1 MNNSNDF
8 PLIWINVIYDFGGV
22 LSTETDLLT
31 SETSVFKLFIHS
43 AFSAYHANSVLNRK
57 IWRMAWPPM
66 VSNITTP
73 LLGLVDTAVVGHLGT
88 ATHLGAVA
96 IGASIFSFLFWAFG
110 FLRMGSTG
118 LTAQALGQGDERRVR
133 ELLLQSILMGVF
145 IGVVMILF
153 RAPLIDFAIDVM
165 HPSEAVEPWARSYCE
180 ARIFSAPAV
189 LAGYALMGWFFGV
202 QYAKGALWML
212 LVINIANMAL
222 DYGAVYGLGMAS
234 DGVAWAT
241 VFSHYVGVTVAGW
254 LAWYKLKGFS
264 GHVPMSALGKWREY
278 VALVQVNRYLF
289 VRTILLLF
297 VMLFFTS
304 QGARQGD
311 SILAAN
317 AVLLIFLMII
327 SNALDGFAFSVE
339 ALCGEYYGR
348 KDKASFRKVVCLAT
362 YWALLAAVILTLIFW
377 LFGNQIIALLT
388 NVQSVQEEAKRYL
401 PWLVFFPLLG
411 IWSFMLDGVFIGTTS
426 VKQMQ
431 NTMIVCV
438 LGVFFPVWYMT
449 QGLGNHG
456 LWLSQTVLF
465 LARGATLY
473 GCYLRNMKQGVWFNN
488 EQ

>member
-1 MNNSNDF
+1 MQC
-8 PLIWINVIYDFGGV
+8 GQ
-22 LSTETDLLT
+22 T
-31 SETSVFKLFIHS
+31 FIHNVKNIHKVVILVPLLS
-43 AFSAYHANSVLNRK
+43 FQQIIHSYKSDAALHQK

-66 VSNITTP
+66 ISNITTP

-145 IGVVMILF
+145 IGLMLILF
-153 RAPLIDFAIDVM
+153 RHPIIDLAITLMAPSAD
-165 HPSEAVEPWARSYCE
+165 VEPWARLYCE

-202 QYAKGALWML
+202 QYSKGPLWML
-212 LVINIANMAL
+212 LIINLANMVL
-222 DYGAVYGLGMAS
+222 DYIAVYGLGMAS

-241 VFSHYVGVTVAGW
+241 VFAHYIGVTVAGVI
-254 LAWYKLKGFS
+254 AWHKLKGFS
-264 GHVPMSALGKWREY
+264 GHVPLKALAKWREY
-278 VALVQVNRYLF
+278 MALIRVNRYLF
-289 VRTILLLF
+289 VRTILLLL
-297 VMLFFTS
+297 VMLFFTA

-311 SILAAN
+311 SVLAAN
-317 AVLLIFLMII
+317 AVLLTFLMII
-327 SNALDGFAFSVE
+327 SNGLDGFAFSVE

-348 KDKASFRKVVCLAT
+348 KDKASFQKVLRLST
-362 YWALLAAVILTLIFW
+362 YWALLAALILVVIFW
-377 LFGNQIIALLT
+377 IFGNGIIGLLT
-388 NVQSVQEEAKRYL
+388 SVQSVRDDAALYL
-401 PWLVFFPLLG
+401 PWLIIFPLLG
-411 IWSFMLDGVFIGTTS
+411 IWSFMLDGVFVGTTS

-438 LGVFFPVWYMT
+438 IGVFFPSWYLT

-456 LWLSQTVLF
+456 LWLSQALLF
-465 LARGATLY
+465 VARGLTLY
-473 GCYLRNMKQGVWFNN
+473 WCYLKNMKTGVWFSN
-488 EQ
+488 QSKAVSD

>member
-1 MNNSNDF
+1 MSK
-8 PLIWINVIYDFGGV
+8 
-22 LSTETDLLT
+22 LSLQAI
-31 SETSVFKLFIHS
+31 SGS
-43 AFSAYHANSVLNRK
+43 YRANIVLNRK

-88 ATHLGAVA
+88 ATHLAAVA

-145 IGVVMILF
+145 IGLMLILF
-153 RAPLIDFAIDVM
+153 RAPLIDLAITLM
-165 HPSEAVEPWARSYCE
+165 EPSEEVEPWARLYCE

-202 QYAKGALWML
+202 QYSKGPLWML
-212 LVINIANMAL
+212 LVINVANMIL
-222 DYGAVYGLGMAS
+222 DYVAVYGLGMAS

-241 VFSHYVGVTVAGW
+241 VFAHYIGVTVAGV
-254 LAWYKLKGFS
+254 LAWHKLKGFS
-264 GHVPMSALGKWREY
+264 CHVPLRVLVKWREY
-278 VALVQVNRYLF
+278 MALVKVNRYLF
-289 VRTILLLF
+289 VRTILLLL
-297 VMLFFTS
+297 VMLFFTA

-317 AVLLIFLMII
+317 AVLLTFLMII

-348 KDKASFRKVVCLAT
+348 KDKANFKKVIQLST
-362 YWALLAAVILTLIFW
+362 YWALFAAVILMLIFW

-388 NVQSVQEEAKRYL
+388 NVQTVRDDAALYL
-401 PWLVFFPLLG
+401 PWLIFFPLLG
-411 IWSFMLDGVFIGTTS
+411 IWSFMLDGIFIGTTS

-431 NTMIVCV
+431 NTMIICV
-438 LGVFFPVWYMT
+438 VGVFFPVWFIS
-449 QGLGNHG
+449 QDLGNHG
-456 LWLSQTVLF
+456 LWLSQAMLF
-465 LARGATLY
+465 FARAITLY
-473 GCYLRNMKQGVWFNN
+473 WCYLQNMKKNVWFADA
-488 EQ
+488 

>member
-1 MNNSNDF
+1 MSKFSVDS
-8 PLIWINVIYDFGGV
+8 
-22 LSTETDLLT
+22 LS
-31 SETSVFKLFIHS
+31 
-43 AFSAYHANSVLNRK
+43 SAYRANITLNTK

-118 LTAQALGQGDERRVR
+118 LTAQALGQDDDRRVR
-133 ELLLQSILMGVF
+133 ELLLQSILMGVL
-145 IGVVMILF
+145 IGLILILF
-153 RAPLIDFAIDVM
+153 RAPLIDLAIHLM
-165 HPSEAVEPWARSYCE
+165 QPSADVEPWARVYCE

-202 QYAKGALWML
+202 QYSKGALWML
-212 LVINIANMAL
+212 LVINIANMVL
-222 DYGAVYGLGMAS
+222 DYFAVYGLGMAS

-241 VFSHYVGVTVAGW
+241 VFAHYIGVSVAGL
-254 LAWYKLKGFS
+254 LAWKKLKGFS
-264 GHVPMSALGKWREY
+264 GHVPMKALAKWREY

-289 VRTILLLF
+289 VRTILLLL
-297 VMLFFTS
+297 VMLFFTA

-317 AVLLIFLMII
+317 AVLLTFLMII

-348 KDKASFRKVVCLAT
+348 KDKQNFRKVVRLST
-362 YWALLAAVILTLIFW
+362 YWALIAAFVLMLIFW
-377 LFGNQIIALLT
+377 LFGNQIISLLT
-388 NVQSVQEEAKRYL
+388 NVESVQEEAKLYL
-401 PWLVFFPLLG
+401 PWLIFFPLLG

-431 NTMIVCV
+431 NTMIICV
-438 LGVFFPVWYMT
+438 LGVFFPVWFMT

-456 LWLSQTVLF
+456 LWLSQAVLF

-473 GCYLRNMKQGVWFNN
+473 WCYLRNLKQGVWFKST
-488 EQ
+488 

>member
-1 MNNSNDF
+1 MILV
-8 PLIWINVIYDFGGV
+8 PL
-22 LSTETDLLT
+22 LS
-31 SETSVFKLFIHS
+31 FQQIIHS
-43 AFSAYHANSVLNRK
+43 YKSDAALHQK

-66 VSNITTP
+66 ISNITTP

-145 IGVVMILF
+145 IGLMLILF
-153 RAPLIDFAIDVM
+153 RHPIIDLAITLMAPSAD
-165 HPSEAVEPWARSYCE
+165 VEPWARLYCE

-202 QYAKGALWML
+202 QYSKGPLWML
-212 LVINIANMAL
+212 LIINLANMVL
-222 DYGAVYGLGMAS
+222 DYIAVYGLGMAS

-241 VFSHYVGVTVAGW
+241 VFAHYIGVTVAGVI
-254 LAWYKLKGFS
+254 AWHKLKGFS
-264 GHVPMSALGKWREY
+264 GHVPLKALAKWREY
-278 VALVQVNRYLF
+278 MALIRVNRYLF
-289 VRTILLLF
+289 VRTILLLL
-297 VMLFFTS
+297 VMLFFTA

-311 SILAAN
+311 SVLAAN
-317 AVLLIFLMII
+317 AVLLTFLMII
-327 SNALDGFAFSVE
+327 SNGLDGFAFSVE

-348 KDKASFRKVVCLAT
+348 KDKVSFQKVLRLST
-362 YWALLAAVILTLIFW
+362 YWALLAALILVVIFW
-377 LFGNQIIALLT
+377 VFGNGIIGLLT
-388 NVQSVQEEAKRYL
+388 SVQSVRDDAALYL
-401 PWLVFFPLLG
+401 PWLIIFPLLG
-411 IWSFMLDGVFIGTTS
+411 IWSFMLDGVFVGTTS

-438 LGVFFPVWYMT
+438 IGVFFPSWYLT

-456 LWLSQTVLF
+456 LWLSQALLF
-465 LARGATLY
+465 VARGLTLY
-473 GCYLRNMKQGVWFNN
+473 WCYRQNMKTGVWFSN
-488 EQ
+488 QSKAVSD

>member
-1 MNNSNDF
+1 MSK
-8 PLIWINVIYDFGGV
+8 
-22 LSTETDLLT
+22 LSLQAI
-31 SETSVFKLFIHS
+31 SGS
-43 AFSAYHANSVLNRK
+43 YRANIVLNRK

-88 ATHLGAVA
+88 ATHLAAVA

-145 IGVVMILF
+145 IGLMLILF
-153 RAPLIDFAIDVM
+153 RGPLIDLAITLM
-165 HPSEAVEPWARSYCE
+165 EPSEEVEPWARLYCE

-202 QYAKGALWML
+202 QYSKGPLWML
-212 LVINIANMAL
+212 LAINVANMIL
-222 DYGAVYGLGMAS
+222 DSFAVYGLGMAS

-241 VFSHYVGVTVAGW
+241 VFAHYIGVTVAGV
-254 LAWYKLKGFS
+254 LAWHKLKGFS
-264 GHVPMSALGKWREY
+264 GHVPLSVLAKWREY
-278 VALVQVNRYLF
+278 MALVKVNRYLF
-289 VRTILLLF
+289 VRTILLLL
-297 VMLFFTS
+297 VMLFFTA

-317 AVLLIFLMII
+317 AVLLTFLMII

-348 KDKASFRKVVCLAT
+348 KDKANFNKVIQLST
-362 YWALLAAVILTLIFW
+362 YWALFAAVMLMLIFW

-388 NVQSVQEEAKRYL
+388 NVQSVRDDAALYL
-401 PWLVFFPLLG
+401 PWLIFFPLLG
-411 IWSFMLDGVFIGTTS
+411 IWSFMLDGIFIGTTS

-431 NTMIVCV
+431 NTMIICV
-438 LGVFFPVWYMT
+438 VGVFFPVWFIT
-449 QGLGNHG
+449 QDLGNHG
-456 LWLSQTVLF
+456 LWFSQAMLF
-465 LARGATLY
+465 IARAITLY
-473 GCYLRNMKQGVWFNN
+473 WCYLQNMKKGVWFANS
-488 EQ
+488 

>member
-1 MNNSNDF
+1 M
-8 PLIWINVIYDFGGV
+8 IR
-22 LSTETDLLT
+22 
-31 SETSVFKLFIHS
+31 
-43 AFSAYHANSVLNRK
+43 NSVDYALNTFRSNAVLNAK

-118 LTAQALGQGDERRVR
+118 LTAQSLGQGDERRVR

-145 IGVVMILF
+145 IGLLLILF
-153 RAPLIDFAIDVM
+153 RAPLIDLAIHFM
-165 HPSEAVEPWARSYCE
+165 KPSAEIEPWARLYCE

-212 LVINIANMAL
+212 LVINIANMLL
-222 DYGAVYGLGMAS
+222 DYFAVYRLGMAS

-241 VFSHYVGVTVAGW
+241 VISHYIGVSVAGV
-254 LAWYKLKGFS
+254 LAWHKLKGFS
-264 GHVPMSALGKWREY
+264 GQVPMKALAKWREY
-278 VALVQVNRYLF
+278 IALIQVNRYLF
-289 VRTILLLF
+289 VRTILLLS
-297 VMLFFTS
+297 VMLFMTA

-317 AVLLIFLMII
+317 AVLLTFLMII

-348 KDKASFRKVVCLAT
+348 KDKINFQKVVRLST
-362 YWALLAAVILTLIFW
+362 YWALLSALGLVVIFW
-377 LFGNQIIALLT
+377 LFGHQIINVLT
-388 NVQSVQEEAKRYL
+388 NVESVRNDAKDYL
-401 PWLVFFPLLG
+401 PWLIFFPLLG

-431 NTMIVCV
+431 NTMIICV
-438 LGVFFPVWYMT
+438 LGVFFPVWFIT
-449 QGLGNHG
+449 QDFGNHG
-456 LWLSQTVLF
+456 LWFSQAMLF
-465 LARGATLY
+465 LARGITLY
-473 GCYLRNMKQGVWFNN
+473 WCYLRNLKKSVWF
-488 EQ
+488 

>member
-1 MNNSNDF
+1 MSLF
-8 PLIWINVIYDFGGV
+8 SFQQVIHCYKKDIG
-22 LSTETDLLT
+22 L
-31 SETSVFKLFIHS
+31 H
-43 AFSAYHANSVLNRK
+43 RK
-57 IWRMAWPPM
+57 IWHMAWPPM

-145 IGVVMILF
+145 IGLMLILF
-153 RAPLIDFAIDVM
+153 RHSIIDLAITLMAPSAD
-165 HPSEAVEPWARSYCE
+165 VEPWARLYCE

-202 QYAKGALWML
+202 QYSKGPLWML
-212 LVINIANMAL
+212 LIINMANMVL
-222 DYGAVYGLGMAS
+222 DYAAVYGLGMAS

-241 VFSHYVGVTVAGW
+241 VCAHYIGVAVAGF

-264 GHVPMSALGKWREY
+264 GHVPLKTLVKWREY
-278 VALVQVNRYLF
+278 MALIHVNRYLF
-289 VRTILLLF
+289 VRTILLLL
-297 VMLFFTS
+297 VMLFFTA

-311 SILAAN
+311 SVLAAN
-317 AVLLIFLMII
+317 AVLLTFLMII
-327 SNALDGFAFSVE
+327 SNGLDGFAFSVE
-339 ALCGEYYGR
+339 ALCGKYYGR
-348 KDKASFRKVVCLAT
+348 QDQATFQKVLRLST
-362 YWALLAAVILTLIFW
+362 YWAFITALILVVIFW
-377 LFGNQIIALLT
+377 VFGNHIIELLT
-388 NVQSVQEEAKRYL
+388 SVQSVRKDAAEYL
-401 PWLVFFPLLG
+401 PWLIIFPLLG

-431 NTMIVCV
+431 NTMIICV
-438 LGVFFPVWYMT
+438 LGVFFPTWYLT

-456 LWLSQTVLF
+456 LWLSQALLF
-465 LARGATLY
+465 IARGLTLCW
-473 GCYLRNMKQGVWFNN
+473 CYRQNIKKGIWFPVTR
-488 EQ
+488 